1 MDGGGVTRRE
11 GSPGREGFQETK
23 DPRKRWVQ
31 GEMKSEGGRE
41 GSEGEMEKGITGRK
55 PVSGDRSQK

>member
-41 GSEGEMEKGITGRK
+41 RSEGEMEKGITGRR
-55 PVSGDRSQK
+55 G